1 MKIEYICICMLC
13 IIFLLKIQYN
23 KECFNPNVF
32 SPIITSDLDMNL
44 RNALGD
50 KEYENII
57 SRGKSKKRI
66 ITKPV
71 TISNNEILD
80 YDKNYNISPYDNIE
94 LKTTNN
100 NCDDWKRI
108 PTNLPLVD
116 DKLLAPVLGTQV
128 SLTNDHLTD
137 TSMISS
143 APTLDG
149 TPNTPNR
156 MFMFSNNIVS
166 PLCCPSTYM
175 TSSGC
180 ICTTKNQRDFI
191 SSRGLPSP

>member
-71 TISNNEILD
+71 TISNNEILSD
-80 YDKNYNISPYDNIE
+80 SKFSLGGRWLRGFDNFGAGPRNSR
-94 LKTTNN
+94 TAYVGGNN
-100 NCDDWKRI
+100 LFVTKFDSGI
-108 PTNLPLVD
+108 
-116 DKLLAPVLGTQV
+116 
-128 SLTNDHLTD
+128 
-137 TSMISS
+137 
-143 APTLDG
+143 
-149 TPNTPNR
+149 
-156 MFMFSNNIVS
+156 IVK
-166 PLCCPSTYM
+166 P
-175 TSSGC
+175 
-180 ICTTKNQRDFI
+180 
-191 SSRGLPSP
+191 